1 MLTQEQKTILGKPG
15 YYIAFLAVALP
26 SRSAPTFCELLVASM
41 ITVEGFVT
49 QSQAQSLRAEICEG
63 VVAVNRALL
72 KIFILG
78 PIPSHMRG
86 YTALSADLDSD
97 AANIAGVIAALGA
110 EQKAKVEATLT
121 DYVGQRPEKDIR
133 RIYADTV
140 GRFNS
145 DAMLYCNEQ
154 WGNESLSVDARGM
167 SDGTLRF
174 LAILVALLVRPKSS
188 LLIVEEIDNGLHP
201 SRARLLLD
209 VLKTIGKERAIDIL
223 VTTHN
228 PALLD
233 NLGPEM
239 TPFITISHREEASG
253 SSHLTLLEDI
263 AMLPKLLSAGPV
275 GKIRVIYGPPRIT
288 L

>member
-1 MLTQEQKTILGKPG
+1 
-15 YYIAFLAVALP
+15 
-26 SRSAPTFCELLVASM
+26 
-41 ITVEGFVT
+41 
-49 QSQAQSLRAEICEG
+49 
-63 VVAVNRALL
+63 
-72 KIFILG
+72 
-78 PIPSHMRG
+78 
-86 YTALSADLDSD
+86 
-97 AANIAGVIAALGA
+97 
-110 EQKAKVEATLT
+110 
-121 DYVGQRPEKDIR
+121 
-133 RIYADTV
+133 
-140 GRFNS
+140 
-145 DAMLYCNEQ
+145 MLYCNEQ

-239 TPFITISHREEASG
+239 TSFITISHQEEASG

-275 GKIRVIYGPPRIT
+275 GKIRVIYGPSFSATANWSKNPLLSGKQPRYSPHKT
-288 L
+288 EFSRTAS